1 MVCCFTFPEILTS
14 SCRFFYC
21 LDQWCSALGCL
32 HHLWNVGTG
41 LRGRTWAVITHLYD
55 QSSKHLCSEHTSS
68 TAFTGR
74 SVWAA
79 FWTERK
85 TGRFVQGQIYI
96 YFFLKDKPSVKHTK
110 HVKLNLVMHYV
121 PFIQSL
127 DFFNS
132 IFKMIVGF
140 LYVHVYIILAT
151 YSIIFTYYV

>member
-1 MVCCFTFPEILTS
+1 MFCAWLSASPLKCWNWAERADLS
-14 SCRFFYC
+14 SDNPFVWPK
-21 LDQWCSALGCL
+21 LKQ
-32 HHLWNVGTG
+32 
-41 LRGRTWAVITHLYD
+41 
-55 QSSKHLCSEHTSS
+55 HLCSEHTSS

-127 DFFNS
+127 DFFNN
-132 IFKMIVGF
+132 IF
-140 LYVHVYIILAT
+140 
-151 YSIIFTYYV
+151 